1 MNFDVLVRGG
11 EVVTPQGLQRL
22 DLGIV
27 GGRFASLAPS
37 LDGSAA
43 ETLDATGL
51 VVFPGILDAHL
62 HFNEPGRTDWEGLET
77 GSRALAAGGGTAFF
91 DMPLNSTPPV
101 LDVASFDIK
110 RALAESKSCLD
121 FGLWGGLTPGNLD
134 RVAELADA
142 GAMGLKAFLCASG
155 IDDFEAVIDEATLRR
170 GLRAAAAADLLVAVH
185 AEDDEL
191 ARRHTDRVRGSGR
204 RDAAAW
210 LESRPAEVELRAI
223 ERVLELAAETG
234 CRLHVVHVSSPQG
247 LDAIAAAK
255 RRGVDVSAE
264 TCPHYLL
271 LNDADVSRVGAAG
284 KCAPPIRSE
293 ENRRELWR
301 RIDTGN
307 VDTIGSDHSPGP
319 PGLKTGDDFFAIWG
333 GISGCQ
339 HGFPLLLSEA
349 LKRGER
355 GEVLSRFARLLAG
368 NVARRF
374 RLADRKGS
382 IDVGLDADFSLLRL
396 GEPDPLSNADL
407 LYRHRQGPYDGWPC
421 GVRVTETRVR
431 GVVAGGSRGRFLRPY
446 NPPHA

>member
-1 MNFDVLVRGG
+1 MKFDVLVRGG
-11 EVVTPQGLQRL
+11 EVVTPQGLRRI
-22 DLGIV
+22 DLAIAD
-27 GGRFASLAPS
+27 GRFASLAPS
-37 LDGSAA
+37 LDGPAP

-101 LDVASFDIK
+101 LDAASFDIK
-110 RALAESKSCLD
+110 RALAERKSCLD
-121 FGLWGGLTPGNLD
+121 FGLWGGLTPGNTD
-134 RVAELADA
+134 RIAELADA
-142 GAMGLKAFLCASG
+142 GAVGLKAFLCASG
-155 IDDFEAVIDEATLRR
+155 IDDFEAVVDEATLRR

-185 AEDDEL
+185 AEDDDL
-191 ARRHTDRVRGSGR
+191 ARRHTARILATGR
-204 RDAAAW
+204 RDALAW
-210 LESRPAEVELRAI
+210 LESRPVEVELRAI
-223 ERVLELAAETG
+223 ERVLELAEEAG
-234 CRLHVVHVSSPQG
+234 CRLHVVHVSCAEG

-255 RRGVDVSAE
+255 ARGVDVTAE

-271 LNDADVSRVGAAG
+271 LNDADVVRAGAAG
-284 KCAPPIRSE
+284 KCAPPIRAE
-293 ENRRELWR
+293 ENRDELWR
-301 RIDTGN
+301 RIDTGK

-319 PGLKTGDDFFAIWG
+319 PALKTGDDFFAIWG

-355 GEVLSRFARLLAG
+355 GEVLVRFARLLAG

-374 RLADRKGS
+374 RLAKRKGS
-382 IDVGLDADFSLLRL
+382 IEVGLDADFSLLRL
-396 GEPDPLSNADL
+396 GQPETLSNADL
-407 LYRHRQGPYDGWPC
+407 LYRHRQGPYDGRPC
-421 GVRVTETRVR
+421 GVRVMETRVR

>member
-1 MNFDVLVRGG
+1 MKFDVLVRGG
-11 EVVTPQGLQRL
+11 EVVTPQGLRRI
-22 DLGIV
+22 DLAIAD
-27 GGRFASLAPS
+27 GRFASLAPS
-37 LDGSAA
+37 LDGSAP

-51 VVFPGILDAHL
+51 IVFPGILDAHV

-101 LDVASFDIK
+101 LDAASFDIK
-110 RALAESKSCLD
+110 RALAERKSCLD
-121 FGLWGGLTPGNLD
+121 FGLWGGLTPGNTD
-134 RVAELADA
+134 RIAELADA

-155 IDDFEAVIDEATLRR
+155 IDDFEAVVDDATLRR

-191 ARRHTDRVRGSGR
+191 AGRHTDRVKASGR

-210 LESRPAEVELRAI
+210 LESRPVEVELRAI
-223 ERVLELAAETG
+223 DRVLDLAAETG

-247 LDAIAAAK
+247 LDAITAAK

-284 KCAPPIRSE
+284 KCAPPIRSQ
-293 ENRRELWR
+293 ENHGELWR

-319 PGLKTGDDFFAIWG
+319 PALKTGDDFFAIWG

-355 GEVLSRFARLLAG
+355 GEVLPRFARLLAG

-382 IDVGLDADFSLLRL
+382 IAVGLDADFSLLRL
-396 GEPDPLSNADL
+396 GEPETLSNADL
-407 LYRHRQGPYDGWPC
+407 LYRHRQGPYDGRPC
-421 GVRVTETRVR
+421 GVRVMETRVR

-446 NPPHA
+446 NPRHA